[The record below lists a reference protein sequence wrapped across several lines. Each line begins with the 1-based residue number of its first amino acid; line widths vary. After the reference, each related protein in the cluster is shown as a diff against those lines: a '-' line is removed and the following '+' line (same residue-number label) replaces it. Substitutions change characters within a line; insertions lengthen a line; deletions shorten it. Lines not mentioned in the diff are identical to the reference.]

1 MKIGVDAYYLHAKH
15 IDGLGTYL
23 LRLMKELS
31 RIDAANDY
39 YLYTPGVCQETYA
52 AEIFRNRRFHLRI
65 VPGLFKTSRRLWL
78 QSPSLKRGICGDGV
92 ELFFAGA
99 EYFPLLLPRSITV
112 ALAIHDVAFR
122 AMPAAI
128 SLSNM
133 LFYRLLFPLFIRRA
147 DRFFTVSHH
156 SRDEMTRYLGI
167 RKELITV
174 IHNGIDLDTFS
185 PASPEEKKDYILF
198 VGTLQPRKNLVNLV
212 RAFERASGSIPHRL
226 VVVGASGW
234 KNSPLRNIIENLS
247 PAIRKRIEIMGYIAG
262 PVLVKL
268 YREAALFA
276 LPSFHEG
283 FCLPIME
290 SLASGTPALS
300 SPVTAIPEIYG
311 DAIEYADPHSPE
323 DISTKLIGLLTDTA
337 RLERFRLRGLDLSRK
352 YSVGAQAAGYLAS
365 LNAMG
370 KIRGESR

>member
-1 MKIGVDAYYLHAKH
+1 MKIGVDAYYLHEKH

-31 RIDAANDY
+31 RIDAVNDY

-52 AEIFRNRRFHLRI
+52 AEIFSNRRFHLRI

-99 EYFPLLLPRSITV
+99 EYFPLLLPRSISV

-185 PASPEEKKDYILF
+185 PASLEEKKDYILF

-234 KNSPLRNIIENLS
+234 KNSPLRNIIEDLS
-247 PAIRKRIEIMGYIAG
+247 PGIRERIEFMGYIAG

-323 DISTKLIGLLTDTA
+323 DISTKLIGLLTDNE
-337 RLERFRLRGLDLSRK
+337 RLERFRLRGLDLSKK
-352 YSVGAQAAGYLAS
+352 YSVGAQAAGYRAS

-370 KIRGESR
+370 KTREESR